1 MRQSGFRVWKVL
13 AGLAAAGLCAGC
25 KYLPDTGAVR
35 QEGPPETFFGTEKAH
50 LPPGTYAKFQVS
62 PDRGY
67 NGTIAQL
74 GSSIDP
80 RTPEAAGKLGNS
92 RLVDVT
98 GRPAPPA
105 PELGVSGKDVAL
117 EVGNPQGPADMGWRA
132 RLGYDVRTRN
142 VNGPQSAESQRGYI
156 PGP

>member
-1 MRQSGFRVWKVL
+1 MRQSGFRVWKVV
-13 AGLAAAGLCAGC
+13 AGLVAAGLCAGC
-25 KYLPDTGAVR
+25 KYLPDTGSVR
-35 QEGPPETFFGTEKAH
+35 PGGPSQTFFGTEKAH

-92 RLVDVT
+92 RRVDVT
-98 GRPAPPA
+98 GRPHRRPRT
-105 PELGVSGKDVAL
+105 GR
-117 EVGNPQGPADMGWRA
+117 QRQRRRA
-132 RLGYDVRTRN
+132 
-142 VNGPQSAESQRGYI
+142 
-156 PGP
+156 